1 MRTEENGLKELL
13 ENARQQLIKPF
24 AKTRRTLLFLLNIS
38 YLVLIPT
45 FLISEKLATGHYV
58 PHPILGWVY
67 ALVGVANMVSAVYN
81 LMRLRDWHTLRL
93 AGFVFR
99 VSEAGR
105 VDETIRWVSVV
116 SILIMSFCHMS
127 GLGNPSSDAIITD
140 FALGHSLIVCSA
152 ILLNRK
158 ASFGW
163 FLIVL
168 GLLIYASFFQKGYSY
183 QYNYLTPTESAR
195 YMTALEQNKPWALG
209 RQKELR
215 QNSLN
220 PPTVS
225 RYFNTWLIFILVAF
239 LVSYF
244 CMGITLDVFKVIPGV
259 TEEIKVAIDATSRA
273 ELDRQRERNQAE
285 EQRLLLRQETL
296 SAELKALKAQI
307 NPHFLYNTLNYFYIK
322 SQDDSPELA
331 EAVLKLADIMRYS
344 MHDDRD
350 RVGLDEEITY
360 MKQFIDLHQLR
371 NRHKLFIDFS
381 VTGPTGKKEIPPFLL
396 IGLVE
401 NAFKH
406 GKMNEAEHPLIIRI
420 EATSTAFTLYSINK
434 KNRKQRVESN
444 QIGLTNLRRRLALTY
459 DQNYSFDI
467 DQDEDFFRVQLT
479 IKA

>member
-13 ENARQQLIKPF
+13 ENARQQLTKPF
-24 AKTRRTLLFLLNIS
+24 AQTRRTLLFLLNIS
-38 YLVLIPT
+38 YLGLIPI
-45 FLISEKLATGHYV
+45 FLISEKLANGHYV

-67 ALVGVANMVSAVYN
+67 ALVAGANLVSALYN
-81 LMRLRDWHTLRL
+81 LMRLRSWHTIRL

-116 SILIMSFCHMS
+116 SILIMSFCNMS

-140 FALGHSLIVCSA
+140 FALGHSLIVSSA

-195 YMTALEQNKPWALG
+195 YVNALEQNKPWALA

-225 RYFNTWLIFILVAF
+225 RYFNTWFIFILSAF
-239 LVSYF
+239 LTSYF

-259 TEEIKVAIDATSRA
+259 TAEIKEAIDATSRA
-273 ELDRQRERNQAE
+273 ELDRQRERSQAE
-285 EQRLLLRQETL
+285 EQRLRQRQETL

-307 NPHFLYNTLNYFYIK
+307 NPHFLYNTLNYFYMK

-331 EAVLKLADIMRYS
+331 EGVLKLADIMRYS
-344 MHDDRD
+344 MQDDRG
-350 RVGLDEEITY
+350 RVGLDEEIMY

-371 NRHKLFIDFS
+371 NSQKLFIDFS
-381 VTGPTGKKEIPPFLL
+381 VKGPTNEKEIPPFLL

-406 GKMNEAEHPLIIRI
+406 GKMNEPEHPLIIRI
-420 EATSTAFTLYSINK
+420 EATKSAFTLYSSNK

-444 QIGLTNLRRRLALTY
+444 QIG
-459 DQNYSFDI
+459 
-467 DQDEDFFRVQLT
+467 
-479 IKA
+479 